1 MPAKNNGKQNV
12 DGLTTDELLEQIE
25 EDKKQVKK
33 SSVFAFAALIALIAL
48 ALAWFV
54 MNARVNGKMTSVR
67 AKSLPYCLAT
77 KKTET
82 DDNTLAGLKELL
94 ENKFAAGKGTELQI
108 GADTYYMSDGENIRL
123 QVSPDNNL
131 NNEAGNTME
140 GIAPGTSGKLT
151 FYVIPR
157 EKGYHEFTFQM
168 NFKAYKKSES
178 TESDIQPIDNDG
190 INNLINGHILFFRNY
205 SEEQGYTDR
214 IETGGTFKITRD
226 AEFRPE
232 EAIPV
237 TIYWVWPEYL
247 QSFRNG
253 GELFQSASAMAAGF
267 EQDMHNNP
275 GNYFADFKS
284 GEINPDWTFGSL
296 TADQFTY
303 LTECY
308 NTADFQIG
316 SNVDYLYLDFSCN

>member
-1 MPAKNNGKQNV
+1 MQ
-12 DGLTTDELLEQIE
+12 Q
-25 EDKKQVKK
+25 KKK
-33 SSVFAFAALIALIAL
+33 
-48 ALAWFV
+48 
-54 MNARVNGKMTSVR
+54 
-67 AKSLPYCLAT
+67 
-77 KKTET
+77 ET

-108 GADTYYMSDGENIRL
+108 GADTYYVSEGGNIRL

-131 NNEAGNTME
+131 NNESGNTME

-157 EKGYHEFTFQM
+157 AKGYHEFTLRM
-168 NFKAYKKSES
+168 NFTAYKKSES
-178 TESDIQPIDNDG
+178 AESDIQLIDNAD
-190 INNLINGHILFFRNY
+190 INNLLNGHILFFRNY

-214 IETGGTFKITRD
+214 IETGGTLKITGNT
-226 AEFRPE
+226 ELSPE

-247 QSFRNG
+247 QSFMNS
-253 GELFQSASAMAAGF
+253 GELFQSASTVTSVF
-267 EQDMHNNP
+267 EQDMHKNP
-275 GNYFADFKS
+275 GCYFADYEAGKIDGNWS
-284 GEINPDWTFGSL
+284 FGSL

-316 SNVDYLYLDFSCN
+316 SNVDYLYLEFSCN